1 MNTIDFKNL
10 TPLNY
15 NRKSSENED
24 RQVLSVI
31 SQVEEARRLA
41 DFYNLP
47 EFLAVF
53 EESKSAKTEYQ
64 RPEYNKMMNMIESGK
79 ADSIVCWKLDRLA
92 RNMTEGGKIIDLLS
106 SGKIKAIITHDKV
119 FYPWDNVIVMSVE
132 FSQGKQF
139 VKDLSINVKR
149 GQAKKASMGYP
160 HGMAS
165 IGFINDKTEEKG
177 NRKWLVDENRLYVIK
192 ELFRLFLSGN
202 WSVRKLARYARDE
215 LKLTTVKHKRIG
227 GALISISRMNVIL
240 KDPIYMGYFYQCG
253 IRYELSKELPRII
266 TKDEYIKIQNMISN
280 RDIPKTQ
287 EHDVVYSGYI
297 SSPEGDYIG
306 QDVKYQII
314 CDCKHKFSYCT
325 KKACPKCNTKI
336 SQIENPKYLVYRY
349 YYNVKRRKSALKT
362 CYLSEKVVD
371 TYLSNYLKENL
382 QFSPELAEWYKKH
395 ISELKDLDVSRNK
408 DIQNN
413 NINVIEQLQAKKKR
427 IRKLLLDNYI
437 SPEEYQSE
445 ISDLEIEIKSF
456 KPLATSSQELSEEG
470 DKIIDLTRI
479 MYENIVGDDL
489 TEKRDFLSKLGSNL
503 VWNEEIL
510 NIINTKPIQA
520 LIDGIKKAK
529 EENPLFE
536 PSKTLANEDQTEIF
550 NSVCPTLLRTWDDVR
565 KAIIDS
571 S

>member
-1 MNTIDFKNL
+1 
-10 TPLNY
+10 
-15 NRKSSENED
+15 
-24 RQVLSVI
+24 
-31 SQVEEARRLA
+31 
-41 DFYNLP
+41 
-47 EFLAVF
+47 
-53 EESKSAKTEYQ
+53 
-64 RPEYNKMMNMIESGK
+64 MMNMIESGK

-202 WSVRKLARYARDE
+202 WSIRKLARYARDE

-227 GALISISRMNVIL
+227 GALISISRMNEIL

-253 IRYELSKELPRII
+253 IEYELSKELPRII

-314 CDCKHKFSYCT
+314 CDCKFKFSYCT
-325 KKACPKCNTKI
+325 KKVCPKCNTKI

-362 CYLSEKVVD
+362 SYLSEKVVD

-395 ISELKDLDVSRNK
+395 ISELKDHDVSRNK

-445 ISDLEIEIKSF
+445 ISDLETEIKSF
-456 KPLATSSQELSEEG
+456 KPVATSSQELSEEG

-479 MYENIVGDDL
+479 MYEKIVGDDL

-536 PSKTLANEDQTEIF
+536 PSTTLANEDQTDIF
-550 NSVCPTLLRTWDDVR
+550 NSVCPTLLPG
-565 KAIIDS
+565 
-571 S
+571 